1 MRLLYSVERE
11 FPVSIDR
18 LWRAWVSAK
27 ELQHWYCPVF
37 LTVVP
42 GSAESDARVGGN
54 WAIGVDVSA
63 NGFNAYFW
71 GTYKEV
77 IKNQRL
83 SHTMCYS
90 QDPLEFALRP
100 DQPDAHLVTI
110 DFEQLNGSS
119 SARFSQHGDLTPEEA
134 EAAREGIESYFDNLE
149 LFLDS
154 RSTS

>member
-11 FPVSIDR
+11 FEVSLER
-18 LWRAWVSAK
+18 LWRAWVSAE
-27 ELQHWYCPVF
+27 ELQKWYCPVF

-71 GTYKEV
+71 GSYKEV
-77 IKNQRL
+77 ILNQRL

-90 QDPLEFALRP
+90 QDPLEFSLRP
-100 DQPDAHLVTI
+100 DQPDAHLVSV
-110 DFEQLNGSS
+110 DFEQRLGRSL
-119 SARFSQHGDLTPEEA
+119 ARFSQYGEMAPEEA
-134 EAAREGIESYFDNLE
+134 EAAREGIESYFDNLAK
-149 LFLDS
+149 FLEEKPA
-154 RSTS
+154 